1 MNSARMAPGPSGA
14 DLADADEAVAYLQN
28 AQLRSG
34 LLAALNAVD
43 CAMSA
48 AGPKAPWQVLDRGFG
63 RAADGEWVGGPVDSY
78 KVWCSAT
85 LFAAVAHKLTPPDAE
100 VRAAAVGVLRHFK
113 GDVVYTSG
121 GRGTAGGPTST
132 RYVLGPAPDEGTLAL
147 VGGVQWSDIIAATP
161 TQPPACGAGAP
172 PPPAIE
178 PSPAPEPERDTPTPQ
193 AREGDLPPRLAPPCR
208 RRARRRS
215 RRRGL
220 LPPPQAVP
228 SSPSCSVPCCCVPC
242 AAAVRG
248 AGRGSCRVRAP
259 TASRSPIYRRKKI
272 IFFFIH
278 HTQKKAHCGFTSVM
292 LPAWTC
298 TSRHPAPHLIPASRI
313 TDHDH
318 LRGKTSACSTRSRVG
333 QRHGA
338 RGRRGG
344 SGGRRRRGLLWPRP
358 PPPLHLDPLVARHT
372 RSRIHI

>member
-1 MNSARMAPGPSGA
+1 MCVRKPARAAMRGQRHGERGQKSEASSDRMATLARLSSYEREGALAELRAGQKRGHWVWWLFPTLAARGGDMNSARMAPGPSGA
-14 DLADADEAVAYLQN
+14 DLADADEAIAYLQN
-28 AQLRSG
+28 TQLRSG

-172 PPPAIE
+172 PPPPPPAIE
-178 PSPAPEPERDTPTPQ
+178 PSPAPEPERDAPTPQ
-193 AREGDLPPRLAPPCR
+193 AREGDLPPRLAPPVPPPLAPPPLAPPRASSAAAGGALLAVVLCAVMLCAVCR

-215 RRRGL
+215 RL
-220 LPPPQAVP
+220 L
-228 SSPSCSVPCCCVPC
+228 SS
-242 AAAVRG
+242 
-248 AGRGSCRVRAP
+248 
-259 TASRSPIYRRKKI
+259 SRSD
-272 IFFFIH
+272 
-278 HTQKKAHCGFTSVM
+278 GVE
-292 LPAWTC
+292 
-298 TSRHPAPHLIPASRI
+298 
-313 TDHDH
+313 
-318 LRGKTSACSTRSRVG
+318 
-333 QRHGA
+333 
-338 RGRRGG
+338 
-344 SGGRRRRGLLWPRP
+344 
-358 PPPLHLDPLVARHT
+358 VAD
-372 RSRIHI
+372 I

>member
-1 MNSARMAPGPSGA
+1 MRGQRHGERGQKSEASSDRMATLARLSSYEREGALAELRAGQKRGHWVWWLFPTLAARGGDMNSARMAPGPSGA
-14 DLADADEAVAYLQN
+14 DLADADEAIAYLQN

-63 RAADGEWVGGPVDSY
+63 RTADGEWVSGPVDSY

-100 VRAAAVGVLRHFK
+100 VRAAAMGVLRHFK

-147 VGGVQWSDIIAATP
+147 VGGVQWSDVIAATP

-178 PSPAPEPERDTPTPQ
+178 PSPAPEPERDAPTPQ
-193 AREGDLPPRLAPPCR
+193 AREGDLPPRLAPPPPPLAPPPLAPPRASSAAAGGALLAVVLCAVLLCAVCR

-215 RRRGL
+215 RL
-220 LPPPQAVP
+220 L
-228 SSPSCSVPCCCVPC
+228 SS
-242 AAAVRG
+242 
-248 AGRGSCRVRAP
+248 
-259 TASRSPIYRRKKI
+259 SRSD
-272 IFFFIH
+272 
-278 HTQKKAHCGFTSVM
+278 GVE
-292 LPAWTC
+292 
-298 TSRHPAPHLIPASRI
+298 
-313 TDHDH
+313 
-318 LRGKTSACSTRSRVG
+318 
-333 QRHGA
+333 
-338 RGRRGG
+338 
-344 SGGRRRRGLLWPRP
+344 
-358 PPPLHLDPLVARHT
+358 VAD
-372 RSRIHI
+372 I